1 MTKLTNRRVVL
12 VKRPEGMPGHEHLR
26 LEEVER
32 PRPGEGEMLL
42 RTIYLSLDPYMRGRM
57 NAGPSYAAPNPL
69 GAVMTG
75 RTVSEVVESNLPGYA
90 AGDIVLCEMGW
101 QEYGVSDGS
110 GLLRKLDPN
119 EAPITTAHGILGGS
133 GHAAYVGLLD
143 FGRPQPGET
152 VVVSAAAGAVGQVVG
167 QLAKLKGCRAVGI
180 AGSDDKCRFVVEELG
195 FDAAVNYK
203 KPDFRERLAAACP
216 QGIDVYFENVGGSV
230 LEAVLELMNE
240 FGRIPVCG
248 TISYY
253 NQSGLPQGEDKLP
266 LLMRTILTRKLTL
279 RGYIRSDHLDREA
292 EFQREMSAWLRSGQV
307 KYREDIVQGLENAVT
322 AFQGLLTGRNFG
334 KLMVQVGPDP
344 TRPSA

>member
-167 QLAKLKGCRAVGI
+167 QLAKLKGCRVVGI
-180 AGSDDKCRFVVEELG
+180 AGAPEKCRYVVEELG

-203 KPDFRERLAAACP
+203 DMDFRQQLAAACP
-216 QGIDVYFENVGGSV
+216 NGIDVYFENVAGPV
-230 LEAVLELMNE
+230 LEAVLPLFNE
-240 FGRIPVCG
+240 FGRMPVCG
-248 TISYY
+248 TIAYY
-253 NQSGLPQGEDKLP
+253 NLTEAPPGPDKLP
-266 LLMRTILTRKLTL
+266 LLMRTILTRKLAV
-279 RGYIRSDHLDREA
+279 RGFIQSDHLDRQED
-292 EFQREMSAWLRSGQV
+292 FLRDMSAWVREGRI
-307 KYREDIVQGLENAVT
+307 KYKEDIVQGLENVVT
-322 AFQGLLTGRNFG
+322 AFQGLLTGRNHG
-334 KLMVQVGPDP
+334 KLIVQLADDP
-344 TRPSA
+344 TR